1 MKTINF
7 FSTFKFL
14 NIYILWSLLF
24 CLTYV
29 LIHFSPTLISAFQPD
44 SQTYID
50 FDMTRTSIYPSLIK
64 YLSELEL
71 NLFIFQKLILS
82 LSIILLLY
90 SLRTLEMGIT
100 TILIFYSILIL
111 NFFYTTFTKTVLT
124 EALFCSFINFSFAIF
139 ILNKKK
145 NNFFNFI
152 LGLSIGFII
161 TIKTIG
167 FAVGLFFLSILLLVY
182 FREKLLKKFSI
193 ILVGTFLVICFE
205 HILFFKKHSERKS
218 VLPIAIVGK
227 VFFLSGND
235 SFDEQKFPLRFREI
249 LLESK
254 SAFRPVLV
262 FLQNIRNP
270 ILKSDLTSDY
280 EVVAQYQ
287 FLKFKIPLEKRFN
300 ERKIFDSSNELL
312 IPLLR
317 YNLKE
322 YFLLSL
328 THYLGMWSTNSK
340 EIFLEK
346 YLEEKSIDQPL
357 AQEFKNASGGIKKL
371 NSNLLLISQ
380 IIFLGF
386 FLFFIFVTIYTVYL
400 ILTKNFFNNI
410 FLISSVSISQIYL
423 ILVSLSNVSTI
434 RYLMPIYPLIL
445 LSFIFF
451 IFSLKRD

>member
-145 NNFFNFI
+145 
-152 LGLSIGFII
+152 
-161 TIKTIG
+161 K
-167 FAVGLFFLSILLLVY
+167 
-182 FREKLLKKFSI
+182 
-193 ILVGTFLVICFE
+193 
-205 HILFFKKHSERKS
+205 
-218 VLPIAIVGK
+218 
-227 VFFLSGND
+227 
-235 SFDEQKFPLRFREI
+235 
-249 LLESK
+249 
-254 SAFRPVLV
+254 
-262 FLQNIRNP
+262 
-270 ILKSDLTSDY
+270 
-280 EVVAQYQ
+280 
-287 FLKFKIPLEKRFN
+287 
-300 ERKIFDSSNELL
+300 
-312 IPLLR
+312 
-317 YNLKE
+317 
-322 YFLLSL
+322 
-328 THYLGMWSTNSK
+328 
-340 EIFLEK
+340 
-346 YLEEKSIDQPL
+346 
-357 AQEFKNASGGIKKL
+357 
-371 NSNLLLISQ
+371 
-380 IIFLGF
+380 
-386 FLFFIFVTIYTVYL
+386 
-400 ILTKNFFNNI
+400 
-410 FLISSVSISQIYL
+410 
-423 ILVSLSNVSTI
+423 
-434 RYLMPIYPLIL
+434 
-445 LSFIFF
+445 
-451 IFSLKRD
+451 

>member
-1 MKTINF
+1 M
-7 FSTFKFL
+7 
-14 NIYILWSLLF
+14 
-24 CLTYV
+24 
-29 LIHFSPTLISAFQPD
+29 
-44 SQTYID
+44 
-50 FDMTRTSIYPSLIK
+50 
-64 YLSELEL
+64 
-71 NLFIFQKLILS
+71 
-82 LSIILLLY
+82 
-90 SLRTLEMGIT
+90 
-100 TILIFYSILIL
+100 
-111 NFFYTTFTKTVLT
+111 
-124 EALFCSFINFSFAIF
+124 
-139 ILNKKK
+139 
-145 NNFFNFI
+145 
-152 LGLSIGFII
+152 
-161 TIKTIG
+161 
-167 FAVGLFFLSILLLVY
+167 
-182 FREKLLKKFSI
+182 
-193 ILVGTFLVICFE
+193 
-205 HILFFKKHSERKS
+205 
-218 VLPIAIVGK
+218 GK